1 MIAWTQITLSIR
13 RFGRGCRDFIW
24 LCRVTNKAAA
34 FSPITSSENDTKPL
48 HFFVHGDKYKLFG
61 LIPATI
67 HLFGTGDRDYPVY
80 LLGTDQFGRDVF
92 SRLLYGSQISLSIGV
107 IGILLSFT
115 FGMIIGGIS
124 GYFIGATDTV
134 IMRLCELIMSIPALY
149 LIISLRA
156 TFPPGMSSAQ
166 IYAMIIIILSFIG
179 WASMARVIRGM
190 TLSLREQQFILAA
203 RALGQS
209 HMKIIVRHILPNTFS
224 YVIVAATLSVPY
236 YILGE
241 VVLSFLGVGIQEPS
255 ASWGNM
261 LTAAQNTEYLQ
272 NYPWLLAP
280 GAAIFVTVLAFN
292 FLGDGLRDAADTKSM
307 NLLEIKNLKMD
318 FGNGADALR
327 AVDGVSL
334 TIGAGET
341 VCLVGESGC
350 GKTVT
355 ALVHRAARADAA
367 SQLCRRGNSVER
379 SRRAENVERRI
390 AFTSAAAWS
399 VMFFR
404 NRARR

>member
-1 MIAWTQITLSIR
+1 MNESAPIQDPIVKQPLSPWQLFWRRLKQRRIAMVGGVILIALYLIALFAGFVAPRSYDRQDRDRFFHPPTWPRLSGFR
-13 RFGRGCRDFIW
+13 LVVPRYEQLPGDFNYHAI
-24 LCRVTNKAAA
+24 
-34 FSPITSSENDTKPL
+34 PNDTKPIRL
-48 HFFVHGDKYKLFG
+48 FVRGDEYKLFG

-67 HLFGTGDRDYPVY
+67 HLFGTGQDNYPVY
-80 LLGTDQFGRDVF
+80 LLGTDQFGRDVL

-124 GYFIGATDTV
+124 GYFIGWTDTI

-166 IYAMIIIILSFIG
+166 VYAMIIIILSFIG

-203 RALGQS
+203 RAIGQS
-209 HMKIIVRHILPNTFS
+209 HLKIIVRHILPNTFS

-241 VVLSFLGVGIQEPS
+241 VVLSFLGVGIQEPN

-261 LTAAQNTEYLQ
+261 LTAAQNTEYLR

-280 GAAIFVTVLAFN
+280 GAAIFITVLAFN
-292 FLGDGLRDAADTKSM
+292 FLGDGLRDAADTKS
-307 NLLEIKNLKMD
+307 L
-318 FGNGADALR
+318 
-327 AVDGVSL
+327 
-334 TIGAGET
+334 
-341 VCLVGESGC
+341 
-350 GKTVT
+350 
-355 ALVHRAARADAA
+355 
-367 SQLCRRGNSVER
+367 
-379 SRRAENVERRI
+379 
-390 AFTSAAAWS
+390 
-399 VMFFR
+399 
-404 NRARR
+404 

>member
-1 MIAWTQITLSIR
+1 MAGGAILIVLYLVALLAGFVAPYGYDRLDTNYS
-13 RFGRGCRDFIW
+13 FHPPIW
-24 LCRVTNKAAA
+24 PRLQGLHLVVPRYEQAGSVFNYHVVA
-34 FSPITSSENDTKPL
+34 NDSKPL
-48 HFFVHGDKYKLFG
+48 HFFVRGDKYTLLG

-67 HLFGTGDRDYPVY
+67 HLFGTGDKDYPVY
-80 LLGTDQFGRDVF
+80 LLGADQFGRDVF
-92 SRLLYGSQISLSIGV
+92 SRLLYGSQISLSIGIV
-107 IGILLSFT
+107 GIVLSFA

-124 GYFIGATDTV
+124 GYFVGATDTV

-149 LIISLRA
+149 
-156 TFPPGMSSAQ
+156 
-166 IYAMIIIILSFIG
+166 FIG

-190 TLSLREQQFILAA
+190 TLSLREQQFVLAA

-261 LTAAQNTEYLQ
+261 LTAAQNTEYLR

-292 FLGDGLRDAADTKSM
+292 FLGDGLRDAADTKS
-307 NLLEIKNLKMD
+307 L
-318 FGNGADALR
+318 
-327 AVDGVSL
+327 
-334 TIGAGET
+334 
-341 VCLVGESGC
+341 
-350 GKTVT
+350 
-355 ALVHRAARADAA
+355 
-367 SQLCRRGNSVER
+367 
-379 SRRAENVERRI
+379 
-390 AFTSAAAWS
+390 
-399 VMFFR
+399 
-404 NRARR
+404 

>member
-1 MIAWTQITLSIR
+1 MEPNLPAENLTTQPPLSPWQLFWQRLKRRKIALAGGSILI
-13 RFGRGCRDFIW
+13 FLYAVALFAGFIAPYNYEHLDTDYSFHPPIWPKLRGFHLVVPRYEQGNGVFAYH
-24 LCRVTNKAAA
+24 VVA
-34 FSPITSSENDTKPL
+34 NDTKPL
-48 HFFVHGDKYKLFG
+48 HFFIRGDKYKLFG
-61 LIPATI
+61 LIPATV
-67 HLFGTGDRDYPVY
+67 HLFGTGDKKYPVF
-80 LLGTDQFGRDVF
+80 LLGADQFGRDVF

-107 IGILLSFT
+107 IGIALSFA
-115 FGMIIGGIS
+115 FGMMIGGIS
-124 GYFIGATDTV
+124 GYFVGATDTV

-156 TFPPGMSSAQ
+156 TFPPSMSSAQ

-179 WASMARVIRGM
+179 WAGMARVIRGM

-209 HMKIIVRHILPNTFS
+209 HLKIIVRHILPNTFS

-292 FLGDGLRDAADTKSM
+292 FLGDGLRDAADTKS
-307 NLLEIKNLKMD
+307 L
-318 FGNGADALR
+318 
-327 AVDGVSL
+327 
-334 TIGAGET
+334 
-341 VCLVGESGC
+341 
-350 GKTVT
+350 
-355 ALVHRAARADAA
+355 
-367 SQLCRRGNSVER
+367 
-379 SRRAENVERRI
+379 
-390 AFTSAAAWS
+390 
-399 VMFFR
+399 
-404 NRARR
+404 

>member
-1 MIAWTQITLSIR
+1 MNETAPTQNPTAEQPLSPWQLFWRRLKQRRIAMIGGVILIALYLVALFAGFIAPYSYDRQDR
-13 RFGRGCRDFIW
+13 DRFFHPPIW
-24 LCRVTNKAAA
+24 PRLEGFRLVVPRYEPGTGSFVYHAIAGDSK
-34 FSPITSSENDTKPL
+34 PIQ
-48 HFFVHGDKYKLFG
+48 FFVRGDKHKFFG

-67 HLFGTGDRDYPVY
+67 HLFGTGDDNYPVY
-80 LLGTDQFGRDVF
+80 LLGTDQFGRDVL

-107 IGILLSFT
+107 IGILMSFT

-124 GYFIGATDTV
+124 GYFSGWTDTI

-166 IYAMIIIILSFIG
+166 VYAMIIIILSFIG

-190 TLSLREQQFILAA
+190 TLSLREQQFVLAA
-203 RALGQS
+203 RALGQT
-209 HMKIIVRHILPNTFS
+209 HLKVIARHILPNTFS

-261 LTAAQNTEYLQ
+261 LTAAQNTEYLR

-292 FLGDGLRDAADTKSM
+292 FLGDGLRDAADTKS
-307 NLLEIKNLKMD
+307 
-318 FGNGADALR
+318 
-327 AVDGVSL
+327 
-334 TIGAGET
+334 
-341 VCLVGESGC
+341 
-350 GKTVT
+350 
-355 ALVHRAARADAA
+355 
-367 SQLCRRGNSVER
+367 
-379 SRRAENVERRI
+379 
-390 AFTSAAAWS
+390 
-399 VMFFR
+399 
-404 NRARR
+404 

>member
-1 MIAWTQITLSIR
+1 MNETPSIQNSTAPQPLSPWRLFWRRLKRRRIALAGGAILIVLYLVALLAGFIAPYSYERQDRDRFFHPPTWPRLAGVRLVVPRYEQLPGDFKYRAVPGDTRPIR
-13 RFGRGCRDFIW
+13 
-24 LCRVTNKAAA
+24 
-34 FSPITSSENDTKPL
+34 
-48 HFFVHGDKYKLFG
+48 FFVRGEDYKLFG
-61 LIPATI
+61 FIPASV
-67 HLFGTGDRDYPVY
+67 HLFGTGDDHYPVY
-80 LLGTDQFGRDVF
+80 LLGTDQFGRDVL

-107 IGILLSFT
+107 IGILLSFS

-124 GYFIGATDTV
+124 GYFSGATDTV

-166 IYAMIIIILSFIG
+166 VYAMIIIILSFIG

-190 TLSLREQQFILAA
+190 TLSLREQQFVLAA

-209 HMKIIVRHILPNTFS
+209 HLKVIVRHILPNTFS

-241 VVLSFLGVGIQEPS
+241 VVLSFLGVGIQEPN

-292 FLGDGLRDAADTKSM
+292 FLGDGLRDAADTKS
-307 NLLEIKNLKMD
+307 L
-318 FGNGADALR
+318 
-327 AVDGVSL
+327 
-334 TIGAGET
+334 
-341 VCLVGESGC
+341 
-350 GKTVT
+350 
-355 ALVHRAARADAA
+355 
-367 SQLCRRGNSVER
+367 
-379 SRRAENVERRI
+379 
-390 AFTSAAAWS
+390 
-399 VMFFR
+399 
-404 NRARR
+404 